1 MPWGGKWQQIP
12 GHSKAIAWRGDAVR
26 LGLHRAI
33 PPPPDC
39 RKHRQMPQSEKLCL
53 ACGNWMGQLAR
64 TCPHCGADHL
74 QRTGATPSF
83 GKAKGFGRAQTAAGS
98 TQSGGFQQRRQTPKD
113 DHFSRADKAGRYANT
128 AAIEPDVAGF
138 TDAVFSCFA
147 KYARFRGRANR
158 AEYWYFFL
166 FLIIIGL
173 VLSILDSSV
182 RGPMKNML
190 STIGSLA
197 TLLPSIAVSV
207 RRMHDLDKSGFYVLL
222 GYIGY
227 LLFIAAAVVLVAA
240 KLKNVPSDLSNPLM
254 IAGCALIVWQLVLY
268 CLPGT
273 PGPNRYGPATRSW

>member
-1 MPWGGKWQQIP
+1 
-12 GHSKAIAWRGDAVR
+12 
-26 LGLHRAI
+26 
-33 PPPPDC
+33 
-39 RKHRQMPQSEKLCL
+39 
-53 ACGNWMGQLAR
+53 
-64 TCPHCGADHL
+64 
-74 QRTGATPSF
+74 
-83 GKAKGFGRAQTAAGS
+83 
-98 TQSGGFQQRRQTPKD
+98 
-113 DHFSRADKAGRYANT
+113 
-128 AAIEPDVAGF
+128 
-138 TDAVFSCFA
+138 
-147 KYARFRGRANR
+147 
-158 AEYWYFFL
+158 
-166 FLIIIGL
+166 
-173 VLSILDSSV
+173 
-182 RGPMKNML
+182 ML